1 MGAALRISQISG
13 GAGAVPVDAPYTSR
27 AIKGTA
33 LMEETRALLR
43 AWKPGETPGDFR
55 KRACEEDLLGKAT
68 AARRDDLVRRVF
80 EPRFLANGQ
89 EPAASIRRILVAR
102 GDGPWFAQLSLLLA
116 ARFDVVLRETVTV
129 FLPAVRARGAS
140 AIVTADLIRFLDEQE
155 ARGRMAR
162 PWSRSVRESV
172 AQHVL
177 HQLTDLRVLGP
188 PRRGVRALLPYVP
201 GPIPMAWLACELHR
215 DDTSDAGIVA
225 HLDWRVW
232 QMHESDVR
240 EALDRLSDLGL
251 WIYQGAG
258 SVVRITWLAPDW
270 SAVLSVL
277 EGSSLD

>member
-1 MGAALRISQISG
+1 MGAALSISRLPG
-13 GAGAVPVDAPYTSR
+13 GAALAPVEAPYTSR

-43 AWKPGETPGDFR
+43 AWKPGETPSDFR
-55 KRACEEDLLGKAT
+55 KRAGEEDLLGKAT
-68 AARRDDLVRRVF
+68 AARRDDLLRRVF

-89 EPAASIRRILVAR
+89 EPAASIRRLLLAR
-102 GDGPWFAQLSLLLA
+102 GDGPWFAQICLLLA
-116 ARFDVVLRETVTV
+116 ARFDVVLRESVTV

-140 AIVTADLIRFLDEQE
+140 AVITPDLIRFLEQQE

-162 PWSRSVRESV
+162 PWSHSVRESV

-177 HQLTDLRVLGP
+177 HQLTDLRVLGQ
-188 PRRGVRALLPYVP
+188 PRRGVRPLLPYVP
-201 GPIPMAWLACELHR
+201 GAIAMAWLASELHR
-215 DDTSDAGIVA
+215 GGASDAEIVA
-225 HLDWRVW
+225 HPDWQVW
-232 QMHESDVR
+232 QMHEADVR
-240 EALDRLSDLGL
+240 EALARLSDLGL
-251 WIYQGAG
+251 WMYQGAG